1 MKGLLYKEWTI
12 LTGSFK
18 RNIVFFAV
26 LYGIIS
32 VLSRQAY
39 MGYTLILVFALLAGS
54 TISFDEN
61 SHWDTYART
70 LPVTPAQIV
79 GCKYLLG
86 LGGVIL
92 GDATATLIAVLVDLR
107 APVLYYAENHQSV
120 GDIAA
125 AILLCSSMALL
136 FLAVVLPFSY
146 KFNSVNARS
155 RMFLVFAILS
165 AIVGL
170 VISALPENLRA
181 ELVRQLNSTDE
192 NFALLVFIGI
202 LAAALIVYGVS
213 YKICVNIYAHKEY

>member
-18 RNIVFFAV
+18 RNVVFFAV

-70 LPVTPAQIV
+70 LPVTPAQVV

-86 LGGVIL
+86 LGGVAL
-92 GDATATLIAVLVDLR
+92 GDVTAALIAVLVDLR
-107 APVLYYAENHQSV
+107 TPVLYYAESHQSV

-125 AILLCSSMALL
+125 AILVCSSMALL
-136 FLAVVLPFSY
+136 FLAVMLPFSY
-146 KFNSVNARS
+146 KFNSVSARS

-165 AIVGL
+165 AMVGL
-170 VISALPENLRA
+170 VISALPEHLRD
-181 ELVRQLNSTDE
+181 ELVHLLNSTDA
-192 NFALLVFIGI
+192 NFALLLFVGI
-202 LAAALIVYGVS
+202 LAAALILYGVS
-213 YKICVNIYAHKEY
+213 YKICVEVYRRKEY